1 MLVSKGVCILWL
13 ILILNELFNNVVFVN
28 VISDLT
34 ILLFDVLLQIIQI
47 YDNTINVM
55 KNALNIARKTLT
67 LKLFWISFK
76 PDLKV
81 NKRKTLQYNHNS

>member
-1 MLVSKGVCILWL
+1 
-13 ILILNELFNNVVFVN
+13 
-28 VISDLT
+28 
-34 ILLFDVLLQIIQI
+34 
-47 YDNTINVM
+47 M